1 MFSNSSNHL
10 KNILLSKT
18 YEFLSLFIMPLGGG
32 RLAVFNNYNSFK
44 ASFVGVIGDIT
55 LSSDEDVKL
64 VLENNRCDNNSF
76 PPGVLRYLLTSTF
89 SSFFILI
96 KSFFKKK

>member
-1 MFSNSSNHL
+1 MMFSNSSNHL

-64 VLENNRCDNNSF
+64 VLEKLEN
-76 PPGVLRYLLTSTF
+76 
-89 SSFFILI
+89 
-96 KSFFKKK
+96 KSLCIDKVKKCIIFAESHNKF